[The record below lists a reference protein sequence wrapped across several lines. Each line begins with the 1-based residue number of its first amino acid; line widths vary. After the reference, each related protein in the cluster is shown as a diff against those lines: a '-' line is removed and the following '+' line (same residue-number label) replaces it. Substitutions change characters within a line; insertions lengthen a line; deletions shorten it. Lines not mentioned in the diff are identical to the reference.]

1 MKQRTKGT
9 FGAEEIDVNDRRSTT
24 QKAMEQQHG
33 TENDRTNEDVSFEL
47 EQELASSAARGERQS
62 KNQLQ
67 ATIEGAGFKPA
78 TTTASK
84 VTAASSSLVP
94 QEISRPPEDW
104 FDDDESIYE
113 AAVDPILM
121 GQQCAASPDT
131 GSDRTNRNV
140 SEKPE
145 LRLVSSVARGKR
157 ESKFQQ
163 QITSERAVSKYAA
176 APAIKSSSQEEIL
189 SSPEDWSG
197 DDECSFIGPKQ
208 SAQKISPP
216 PLPPPSPFMIRAPY
230 AAVNPAFMGQQCGY
244 PAPEIFPPPKN
255 WLDVDDDDD
264 ESSYATYAAV
274 DPVLMRQ
281 QRVPK
286 TTSSGRTNKD
296 VPDKMQLKPVSSSAR
311 GRKQQQSTSQEPGS
325 KDSEA
330 AATTT
335 TSSSQDS
342 SPPTFML
349 RASVNPSLMPPSPDQ
364 EKAEKEVITGITYAS
379 RGEAEPQQQRR
390 FIDLIG
396 KAADRFFGI
405 LDIPIVLVFG
415 IVLYL
420 VDIGSD
426 IWAAVV
432 YFQEGH
438 QAWGSFTISFV
449 ALSALSWAAV
459 SWSWWYYDRDS
470 GRRPAYRRVRML
482 LAILL
487 LDPLVR

>member
-1 MKQRTKGT
+1 
-9 FGAEEIDVNDRRSTT
+9 
-24 QKAMEQQHG
+24 
-33 TENDRTNEDVSFEL
+33 
-47 EQELASSAARGERQS
+47 
-62 KNQLQ
+62 
-67 ATIEGAGFKPA
+67 
-78 TTTASK
+78 
-84 VTAASSSLVP
+84 
-94 QEISRPPEDW
+94 
-104 FDDDESIYE
+104 
-113 AAVDPILM
+113 
-121 GQQCAASPDT
+121 
-131 GSDRTNRNV
+131 
-140 SEKPE
+140 
-145 LRLVSSVARGKR
+145 
-157 ESKFQQ
+157 
-163 QITSERAVSKYAA
+163 
-176 APAIKSSSQEEIL
+176 
-189 SSPEDWSG
+189 
-197 DDECSFIGPKQ
+197 
-208 SAQKISPP
+208 
-216 PLPPPSPFMIRAPY
+216 MIRAPY
-230 AAVNPAFMGQQCGY
+230 AAVNPALMGQQCGY

-264 ESSYATYAAV
+264 ESSYAAV

-281 QRVPK
+281 QRVPT

-296 VPDKMQLKPVSSSAR
+296 VPDEMQLKPVGSSAR
-311 GRKQQQSTSQEPGS
+311 GRKQQPSTSQEPGS
-325 KDSEA
+325 NDSEA
-330 AATTT
+330 AASTT
-335 TSSSQDS
+335 TSSSHES

-364 EKAEKEVITGITYAS
+364 EKPEKEVITDVTYAS

-459 SWSWWYYDRDS
+459 SWSWWYYDHDS
-470 GRRPAYRRVRML
+470 GRHPAYRRIRML